1 MLASMKTNDS
11 MRDPITDHLLTPQN
25 AALVVID
32 FQPSQVQTVASMDRE
47 LLVDIVLTTRLF
59 ANA

>member
-11 MRDPITDHLLTPQN
+11 MRDPITDHSLTPQN

-32 FQPSQVQTVASMDRE
+32 YQPSQVQTVASMDRE
-47 LLVDIVLTTRLF
+47 LLVDNVLTTRLF

>member
-1 MLASMKTNDS
+1 MLASMTTNDS
-11 MRDPITDHLLTPQN
+11 LRDPITDHLLTPQN

-32 FQPSQVQTVASMDRE
+32 YQPSQVQTVASMDRE